1 MTTMT
6 LRGIDDTLA
15 KSLKELARNEGVSLN
30 ALVLRIIREA
40 TGSEKRKRT
49 ILHHDLDCLAGTWS
63 AEDEEAFRSVT
74 TTLEAVDADLWA

>member
-15 KSLKELARNEGVSLN
+15 TSLKELARNEGISLN

-40 TGSEKRKRT
+40 AGVEKRKRSV
-49 ILHHDLDCLAGTWS
+49 LHHDLDSLAGTWS
-63 AEDEEAFRSVT
+63 AEDEAAFLSAT
-74 TTLEAVDADLWA
+74 GTLEAVDEELWR